1 MAYINLYEVTRAYAG
16 PEEGGQWFN
25 DAVVHYTIRVR
36 GGIYSDRARR
46 AFNAAL
52 ARFGFTR
59 PGRPLKRW
67 ERGSPTMRRTA
78 AKTPIGTAYWM
89 NARTRT
95 IRSKRDVRVI
105 AAMR

>member
-67 ERGSPTMRRTA
+67 ERGSPTMRS
-78 AKTPIGTAYWM
+78 IGQVDKAVLKLEYLPGKDW
-89 NARTRT
+89 N
-95 IRSKRDVRVI
+95 DYQPYN
-105 AAMR
+105 